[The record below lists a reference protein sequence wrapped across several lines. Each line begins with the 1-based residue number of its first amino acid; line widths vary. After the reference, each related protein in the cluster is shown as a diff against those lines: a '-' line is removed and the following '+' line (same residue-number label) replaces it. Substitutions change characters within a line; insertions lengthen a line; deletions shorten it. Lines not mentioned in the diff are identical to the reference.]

1 MPNKVKFSSVH
12 CKSYWK
18 KHQTTTWD
26 KFSQNFQGR
35 KIKTRQKTKKKQDP
49 KIKFSGGN
57 CKLYQ
62 TKNKTKE
69 LILKDHKKQKQKQKQ
84 KHNLPK
90 NIKKCTQ
97 CNTHIQ
103 KIGEKCEHCYSQPR
117 TEEVFRFCTQS
128 QLPFKILK
136 KVKMTFN

>member
-1 MPNKVKFSSVH
+1 MPNKVKFSSVY
-12 CKSYWK
+12 CKSYRQK
-18 KHQTTTWD
+18 YHTTTWD

-35 KIKTRQKTKKKQDP
+35 KIKTKENFQGRKKQ
-49 KIKFSGGN
+49 KLQFSGGN

-62 TKNKTKE
+62 TKNKTKK
-69 LILKDHKKQKQKQKQ
+69 LILKDHKKETKTKTKKQKQ
-84 KHNLPK
+84 P
-90 NIKKCTQ
+90 KKCTQ

-103 KIGEKCEHCYSQPR
+103 KIGEKCEHCHNQSR

-128 QLPFKILK
+128 QSPFKIKK

>member
-12 CKSYWK
+12 CKSYWE

-26 KFSQNFQGR
+26 KFSQNIQGR
-35 KIKTRQKTKKKQDP
+35 KIKTIQKNRKKQP
-49 KIKFSGGN
+49 KLKFSGQN

-62 TKNKTKE
+62 KKNKTKE
-69 LILKDHKKQKQKQKQ
+69 LILKHHKKEKQSK

-103 KIGEKCEHCYSQPR
+103 KIGEKCEHCHNESR

-128 QLPFKILK
+128 QSPFKKLK
-136 KVKMTFN
+136 KVSMTFN